1 MKIKKAKKIAG
12 KGCVL
17 VLCREDA
24 VPEAPGLLS
33 EGRALLE
40 DKPRKAFDSFSYQ
53 QLDRLYHFAFYPAKS
68 LDNKALEKA
77 RLSGLKALQLCREN
91 SMQELSICVNDV
103 HKDLSLAALEG
114 VLLGDYKFDKYKSKK
129 KPAKPS
135 EISITF
141 TDERWNESGLREL
154 QNTVSAVVLCR
165 DLVNEPQNHL
175 TATRLSK
182 EIVKAGK
189 DAGFKVEVFN
199 KKKIEALKM
208 GGILA
213 VNQGS
218 IEPPTFSIMEYK
230 PAKPVNKAPL
240 ILIGKGVVYDTGGLS
255 LKPTPASMDMMKCDM
270 AGAAMMLGAISAI
283 AANKLPVHVIALVP
297 STDNRPGLNAYA
309 PGDIITMYDG
319 TTVEVRN
326 TDAEGRLLLADAL
339 AYAKKYKP
347 ELVIES
353 STLTGAAIRA
363 VGTLAI
369 AGMSTADEKVM
380 HNLKASG
387 NQTWERIIEFPLWE
401 EYGEEMKSEIA
412 DLNNLG
418 GAYAGQITAGKFLE
432 HFTDYPFVHLDI
444 AGPAFLTSKH
454 GYQPAG
460 GTGIGVRLLYDF
472 VKRHYKV

>member
-1 MKIKKAKKIAG
+1 
-12 KGCVL
+12 
-17 VLCREDA
+17 
-24 VPEAPGLLS
+24 
-33 EGRALLE
+33 
-40 DKPRKAFDSFSYQ
+40 
-53 QLDRLYHFAFYPAKS
+53 
-68 LDNKALEKA
+68 
-77 RLSGLKALQLCREN
+77 
-91 SMQELSICVNDV
+91 
-103 HKDLSLAALEG
+103 
-114 VLLGDYKFDKYKSKK
+114 
-129 KPAKPS
+129 
-135 EISITF
+135 
-141 TDERWNESGLREL
+141 
-154 QNTVSAVVLCR
+154 
-165 DLVNEPQNHL
+165 
-175 TATRLSK
+175 
-182 EIVKAGK
+182 
-189 DAGFKVEVFN
+189 
-199 KKKIEALKM
+199 
-208 GGILA
+208 
-213 VNQGS
+213 
-218 IEPPTFSIMEYK
+218 
-230 PAKPVNKAPL
+230 
-240 ILIGKGVVYDTGGLS
+240 
-255 LKPTPASMDMMKCDM
+255 MDMMKCDM

-347 ELVIES
+347 EVVIES